1 MRYYLQK
8 QKGSALVF
16 SLLVLSI
23 LLASAIAV
31 MSVAVV
37 EQQSSFATQRSVI
50 AFQAADSG
58 AERVLERVYQFN
70 SPAVGVANTT
80 DCDTATWPI
89 GANFPWPNN
98 ITNNP
103 CGWDPTFNE
112 MKSHL
117 SEITTSGANGPGCG
131 GNPASLA
138 FLNGSEPSY
147 WVWITFFDKDGNA
160 IGCDD
165 LGWRDKVVKIRSQGV
180 YRNTSR
186 FIEMGVR
193 PREE

>member
-1 MRYYLQK
+1 MQYSSRK
-8 QKGSALVF
+8 QKGSVLVF
-16 SLLVLSI
+16 SLLVLTI
-23 LLASAIAV
+23 LLASALAV

-58 AERVLERVYQFN
+58 AERVLERIYQYN
-70 SPAVGVANTT
+70 SPAVGVANTN

-89 GANFPWPNN
+89 GTNFPWPNN
-98 ITNNP
+98 PTNNP
-103 CGWDPTFNE
+103 CDWDPTFNE

-117 SEITTSGANGPGCG
+117 SEITSSGANGPGCG
-131 GNPASLA
+131 GNPASMA
-138 FLNGSEPSY
+138 FLNESEPYY
-147 WVWITFFDKDGNA
+147 WVWVTFLDEDGDA
-160 IGCDD
+160 IDCND

-193 PREE
+193 PRE